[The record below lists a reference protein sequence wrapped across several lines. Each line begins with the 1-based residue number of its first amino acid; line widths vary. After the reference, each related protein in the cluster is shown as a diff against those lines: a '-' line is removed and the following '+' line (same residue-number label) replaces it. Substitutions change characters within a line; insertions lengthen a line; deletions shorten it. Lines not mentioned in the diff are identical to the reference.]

1 MHMKKRYIALVSVAV
16 ILTSVITV
24 FAIDNG
30 LLSAFVA
37 ETKLLYEG
45 KEVEL
50 KNKAVMI
57 DDVTYVPLRE
67 FCEKTGRDVL
77 WDGKEGKINISE
89 ANKPEVR
96 ENFKRVYGIEL
107 PDCAVIVNSSYGRFM
122 DDYLDNGEMINVDL
136 AAKVV
141 FPESALDEILALLD
155 ADEEIQ
161 PNRNLEDPNWWYTPE
176 KQFDESLPEGAV
188 RDDPLPF
195 LKWDYNWF
203 DLSYADAEYLYY
215 GELTSGHLFY
225 GEKYPYAHHIV
236 YVLIGI
242 MKEAN
247 GQYAMYCHKA

>member
-1 MHMKKRYIALVSVAV
+1 MYIKKRHIALMLAVV
-16 ILTSVITV
+16 ILTSVITA
-24 FAIDNG
+24 FATDNG

-50 KNKAVMI
+50 KNKAVTI

-77 WDGKEGKINISE
+77 WDGKEGKINVSE

-107 PDCAVIVNSSYGRFM
+107 PDCAVIVNSSYGEYM
-122 DDYLDNGEMINVDL
+122 DDYLDDGEMINVYL

-203 DLSYADAEYLYY
+203 GLSYADAEYLYY
-215 GELTSGHLFY
+215 GELTSGRLFY
-225 GEKYPYAHHIV
+225 GEEYPRVLHIV
-236 YVLIGI
+236 CVLVGI
-242 MKEAN
+242 MKEPD
-247 GQYAMYCHKA
+247 GQYALYCHKS